1 MAENDGKKKRKPNKG
16 KVAFM
21 FAFAVTVLSSRAA
34 SLAASATTVPND
46 DFDNQTTDSTQKD
59 IGANPAYQKV
69 GSNVFVA
76 TDRAHT
82 AHNFTKELHDVRDY
96 AVYGKTLNTF
106 HVEGNVAADSVNV
119 LDVFNSN
126 VAQKGTNGN
135 GVYTCY
141 LGNVP
146 DSTTIKLDIYG
157 DTEYELVL
165 GFDFT
170 PDTYDN
176 GHGLC
181 FKVGG
186 VEYRIECGGKTDKVK
201 LRKATEA
208 DTYSNITNV
217 LDNIAAKGQELI
229 SDKNFSKDE
238 EGSALS
244 DALLAIS
251 CGDVKPGQTM
261 VININADDLTADT
274 ENLNSLLVNNNGVKV
289 IINVVTDENTKSV
302 DFGNVTHEDWLRSGA
317 NVTFNFGTYTGDI
330 TTNMNAGNFIAPYA
344 SFSNGGVLSGS
355 VVANTVTMG
364 SEIHQVTNAD
374 SDADDV
380 EEKDE
385 DDENKDV
392 EENPEIPDDGD
403 ETEGDADT
411 DSDADEGDADA
422 DTDTDTDS
430 DADDDVDNNGANRVP
445 GGEEETDPTPEP
457 DEPGG
462 EDDTDSDTGDV
473 EDGDADSDDDKD
485 PEVPPVVDNGGD
497 GDGDEPDEPTP
508 DPDPEPTP
516 DPDPEPTPDPD
527 PEPTPDP
534 DPDPEPT
541 PDPDPEPTPDPD
553 PEPTPDPDPEPT
565 PDPDPEPTPDPD
577 PEPTPDPEPEPEPTP
592 DPDPEPTPDPDPEP
606 TPDPDRELTSPGDSI
621 VIEDFEMI
629 PDDDVPLGATPF
641 EGNGVDIGGIEI
653 PDDDVPLGA
662 NPYTGVVDHTG
673 GLAMGAV
680 GAAIALGLAAKKRGK
695 KDDDK

>member
-534 DPDPEPT
+534 E
-541 PDPDPEPTPDPD
+541 
-553 PEPTPDPDPEPT
+553 
-565 PDPDPEPTPDPD
+565 
-577 PEPTPDPEPEPEPTP
+577 
-592 DPDPEPTPDPDPEP
+592 PEP

>member
-534 DPDPEPT
+534 DPEPT
-541 PDPDPEPTPDPD
+541 PDPD
-553 PEPTPDPDPEPT
+553 
-565 PDPDPEPTPDPD
+565 
-577 PEPTPDPEPEPEPTP
+577 PEPTP